1 MALRSGDRRL
11 WTAWLLVGLAVLLL
25 FLHGLGWL
33 QPVESLLAVPLTPL
47 QRLMADLGR
56 NALGAVGFLR
66 EIRDVREEV
75 ESLRA
80 QVEELQTEN
89 LRLRELAAE
98 NAELKALLG
107 IIQENPQTT
116 FVAATVIGYE
126 TDPYLRFLILDVG
139 TRQGVR
145 EGMPV
150 ITRGSA
156 LVGRIA
162 AADLNRSRVRLLN
175 DGGSQVGAL
184 LQTTRATG
192 MVIGQPDGSLLL
204 DFVLP
209 DEEILPG
216 DVVLTSGVGGQIP
229 RALVIGQVI
238 EVLGSGESFQRARIQ
253 PAVDP
258 RRLTYVL
265 VITGFPGME
274 TPASSR

>member
-1 MALRSGDRRL
+1 MALRPGDRRP
-11 WTAWLLVGLAVLLL
+11 WMIWLFIGLAVLLL

-33 QPVESLLAVPLTPL
+33 QPVESLLVVPLTPL

-56 NALGAVGFLR
+56 NALDTIGFLR
-66 EIRDVREEV
+66 EIRDLREEA
-75 ESLRA
+75 ERLRA
-80 QVEELQTEN
+80 QVEDLQTEN

-107 IIQENPQTT
+107 IVQENPQTT

-139 TRQGVR
+139 TRHGVR
-145 EGMPV
+145 KGMPV

-162 AADLNRSRVRLLN
+162 SADLNRSQVRLLN

-192 MVIGQPDGSLLL
+192 MVVGQPDGSLLL
-204 DFVLP
+204 DFVGP

-229 RALVIGQVI
+229 RALVIGQVA
-238 EVLGSGESFQRARIQ
+238 EVLGSGEPFQRARVR

-265 VITGFPGME
+265 VITSFPGME
-274 TPASSR
+274 IPIQP

>member
-1 MALRSGDRRL
+1 MALRPGERSP
-11 WTAWLLVGLAVLLL
+11 WTAGLLVGLAVSLL
-25 FLHGLGWL
+25 FFHELGWL

-47 QRLMADLGR
+47 QRLLAGLGR
-56 NALGAVGFLR
+56 GAVDAVGFLR
-66 EIRDVREEV
+66 EIRDLRGEV
-75 ESLRA
+75 ERLRA
-80 QVEELQTEN
+80 RVEELETEN
-89 LRLRELAAE
+89 LRLQELAAE
-98 NAELKALLG
+98 NDELKALLG
-107 IIQENPQTT
+107 IVRENPQTT

-162 AADLNRSRVRLLN
+162 SADLNRSRVRLLN
-175 DGGSQVGAL
+175 DAGSQVGAL

-204 DFVLP
+204 DFVRP
-209 DEEILPG
+209 DEEIRPG

-229 RALVIGQVI
+229 RALVIGQVAEI
-238 EVLGSGESFQRARIQ
+238 LEPGEPFRRARVR

-258 RRLTYVL
+258 RRLAYVL

-274 TPASSR
+274 GPIAP

>member
-1 MALRSGDRRL
+1 MRPGDRRP
-11 WTAWLLVGLAVLLL
+11 WTAWLLIGLAAALL
-25 FLHGLGWL
+25 FLQGLGWL
-33 QPVESLLAVPLTPL
+33 QPVESVLAVPITPL

-56 NALGAVGFLR
+56 HALDAVGFLR
-66 EIRDVREEV
+66 EIRGLREEV
-75 ESLRA
+75 QRLRA
-80 QVEELQTEN
+80 QVEDLQTEN
-89 LRLRELAAE
+89 TRLQELAAE

-107 IIQENPQTT
+107 IVQESPQTT

-126 TDPYLRFLILDVG
+126 TDPYLRYLILDVG
-139 TRQGVR
+139 TRHGVR

-162 AADLNRSRVRLLN
+162 AADLNRSRVRLLT
-175 DGGSQVGAL
+175 DTGSQVGAL
-184 LQTTRATG
+184 LGATRASG
-192 MVIGQPDGSLLL
+192 VVIGQPDGSLLL

-209 DEEILPG
+209 DEEIRPG

-229 RALVIGQVI
+229 RALVIGQVA
-238 EVLGSGESFQRARIQ
+238 EVVGSGEPFRRARIR

-265 VITGFPGME
+265 VITSFSGMKE
-274 TPASSR
+274 GPASP

>member
-1 MALRSGDRRL
+1 MALHSGDRRP
-11 WTAWLLVGLAVLLL
+11 WTVGWFVGLAVLLL

-33 QPVESLLAVPLTPL
+33 QPVEALLAVPLTPL
-47 QRLMADLGR
+47 QRLMVDAGR
-56 NALGAVGFLR
+56 SVVDAVGFLR
-66 EIRDVREEV
+66 EIRDLWEEV
-75 ESLRA
+75 GRLRA

-107 IIQENPQTT
+107 IVQENPQTT
-116 FVAATVIGYE
+116 FLAATVIGYE

-162 AADLNRSRVRLLN
+162 SVDLNRSRVRLLS
-175 DGGSQVGAL
+175 DVGSQVGAM
-184 LQTTRATG
+184 LQTTRAIG

-204 DFVLP
+204 DFVRP
-209 DEEILPG
+209 DEEIRPG

-229 RALVIGQVI
+229 RALVIGHVA
-238 EVLGSGESFQRARIQ
+238 ETLGTGEPFQRARVQ

-265 VITGFPGME
+265 VITSFPGMAAT
-274 TPASSR
+274 TPSP

>member
-1 MALRSGDRRL
+1 MALRPGDRRP
-11 WTAWLLVGLAVLLL
+11 WMVWLFIGLAVLLL

-47 QRLMADLGR
+47 QRLVVDVGR
-56 NALGAVGFLR
+56 NALDAVGFLR
-66 EIRDVREEV
+66 EIRDLREEA
-75 ESLRA
+75 ERLRA
-80 QVEELQTEN
+80 QVEDLQTEN

-107 IIQENPQTT
+107 IVQENPQTT

-139 TRQGVR
+139 TRQGIR
-145 EGMPV
+145 KGMPV

-156 LVGRIA
+156 LVGRITS
-162 AADLNRSRVRLLN
+162 ADLNRSRVRLLN

-204 DFVLP
+204 DFVRP

-229 RALVIGQVI
+229 RALVIGQVA
-238 EVLGSGESFQRARIQ
+238 EVLGSGEPFQRARVR

-265 VITGFPGME
+265 VITSFPGME
-274 TPASSR
+274 TPIQP